1 MLTCGWSYCLMRQQ
15 WLTQEEPS
23 LRLPLSISIEFGQ
36 GNMPD
41 QNTIYNLSFTAGALR
56 PDLARIVAN
65 AYLQEGSWA
74 KAKDAI
80 MRDNLLQY
88 DSHGSSKRMELEM
101 RSRLMMLT
109 KDQLTYM
116 AQASIDEA
124 TSLAWLAACKRIL
137 FVHDFAVD
145 VLREKLAHQDT
156 VLRHSDYE
164 HYLAMKRGE
173 HPELN
178 KLTDLSKSKTR
189 QVMYKMLAE
198 AGITDASL
206 GQDDPVLHRPPLS
219 YAVTELI
226 VNDDR
231 KWLRAFLIPDHELSS
246 H

>member
-1 MLTCGWSYCLMRQQ
+1 MS
-15 WLTQEEPS
+15 
-23 LRLPLSISIEFGQ
+23 
-36 GNMPD
+36 N
-41 QNTIYNLSFTAGALR
+41 NHAAYNLSFTAGSLR
-56 PDLARIVAN
+56 PDLSRVVAG
-65 AYLQEGSWA
+65 AYIQAGSWELA
-74 KAKDAI
+74 KKLI
-80 MRDNLLQY
+80 NEGNLLQY
-88 DSHGSSKRMELEM
+88 EVKGSAKRMELEI
-101 RSRLMMLT
+101 RNRLTTLT
-109 KDQLTYM
+109 KDQL
-116 AQASIDEA
+116 AFLAEASMDDA
-124 TSLAWLAACKRIL
+124 TAIAWLAACKRIL

-145 VLREKLAHQDT
+145 VLREKLAHQDN

-164 HYLAMKRGE
+164 HYLALKRGE

-189 QVMYKMLAE
+189 QVMFKMLAE

-206 GQDDPVLHRPPLS
+206 GQDDPILHRPPLS

>member
-1 MLTCGWSYCLMRQQ
+1 MTHQPQ
-15 WLTQEEPS
+15 V
-23 LRLPLSISIEFGQ
+23 
-36 GNMPD
+36 
-41 QNTIYNLSFTAGALR
+41 YNLSFTAASLR
-56 PDLARIVAN
+56 PDLCRVVAV
-65 AYLQEGSWA
+65 AYVETCSWE
-74 KAKDAI
+74 KAKKMVMDG
-80 MRDNLLQY
+80 NLLQY
-88 DSHGSSKRMELEM
+88 DSIGSAKRMEQEI
-101 RSRLMMLT
+101 RSRLMTLN
-109 KDQLTYM
+109 KEQLAYL

-145 VLREKLAHQDT
+145 VLREKLEHQDNA
-156 VLRHSDYE
+156 LRHSDYE
-164 HYLAMKRGE
+164 RYLTLKRGE

-198 AGITDASL
+198 AGITDAGL
-206 GQDDPVLHRPPLS
+206 GNEDPILHRPPLS

-226 VNDDR
+226 VSDDR

>member
-1 MLTCGWSYCLMRQQ
+1 MTHQPQ
-15 WLTQEEPS
+15 V
-23 LRLPLSISIEFGQ
+23 
-36 GNMPD
+36 
-41 QNTIYNLSFTAGALR
+41 YNLSFTAASLR
-56 PDLARIVAN
+56 PDLCRVVAV
-65 AYLQEGSWA
+65 AYVETGSWD
-74 KAKDAI
+74 KAKK
-80 MRDNLLQY
+80 MVKNGNLLQY
-88 DSHGSSKRMELEM
+88 DSAGSAKRMELEV
-101 RSRLMMLT
+101 RNRLTTLT
-109 KDQLTYM
+109 KEQLAYL
-116 AQASIDEA
+116 AQASTDDA
-124 TSLAWLAACKRIL
+124 TCLAWLAACKRIL

-164 HYLAMKRGE
+164 HYLALKRGE

>member
-1 MLTCGWSYCLMRQQ
+1 MTTS
-15 WLTQEEPS
+15 P
-23 LRLPLSISIEFGQ
+23 
-36 GNMPD
+36 NV
-41 QNTIYNLSFTAGALR
+41 YNLSFTAGSLR
-56 PDLARIVAN
+56 PDLCRVVAV
-65 AYLQEGSWA
+65 AYVETGSWD
-74 KAKDAI
+74 KAKKTV
-80 MRDNLLQY
+80 MEGNLLQY
-88 DSHGSSKRMELEM
+88 DSVGSAKRMELEI
-101 RSRLMMLT
+101 RNRLMTLT
-109 KDQLTYM
+109 KDQLDYL
-116 AQASIDEA
+116 AQASTDDA

-145 VLREKLAHQDT
+145 VLREKLAHQDN

-164 HYLAMKRGE
+164 GYLTLKRGE

-198 AGITDASL
+198 AGITDAGL
-206 GQDDPVLHRPPLS
+206 GHEDPILHRPPLS

>member
-1 MLTCGWSYCLMRQQ
+1 MTLQPQ
-15 WLTQEEPS
+15 V
-23 LRLPLSISIEFGQ
+23 
-36 GNMPD
+36 
-41 QNTIYNLSFTAGALR
+41 YNLSFTAGSLR
-56 PDLARIVAN
+56 PDLCRVVAV
-65 AYLQEGSWA
+65 AYVETGSWD
-74 KAKDAI
+74 KAKKKVMDG
-80 MRDNLLQY
+80 NLLQY
-88 DSHGSSKRMELEM
+88 DSVGTAKRMELEI
-101 RSRLMMLT
+101 RSRLMTLT
-109 KDQLTYM
+109 KEQLAYL

-124 TSLAWLAACKRIL
+124 TSLAWLAGCKRIL

-145 VLREKLAHQDT
+145 VLREKLAHQDN

-164 HYLAMKRGE
+164 HYLTLKRGE

-198 AGITDASL
+198 AGITDAGL
-206 GQDDPVLHRPPLS
+206 GREDPILHRPPLS

>member
-1 MLTCGWSYCLMRQQ
+1 MTYQPQ
-15 WLTQEEPS
+15 V
-23 LRLPLSISIEFGQ
+23 
-36 GNMPD
+36 
-41 QNTIYNLSFTAGALR
+41 YNLSFTAGSLR
-56 PDLARIVAN
+56 PDLARVVAS
-65 AYLQEGSWA
+65 AFIETGSWE
-74 KAKDAI
+74 KAKKMVMDG
-80 MRDNLLQY
+80 NLLQY
-88 DSHGSSKRMELEM
+88 DSVGSAKRMEQEI
-101 RSRLMMLT
+101 RSRLMTLT

-124 TSLAWLAACKRIL
+124 TSIAWLAACKRIL

-145 VLREKLAHQDT
+145 VLREKLAHQDN

-164 HYLAMKRGE
+164 HYLTLKRGE
-173 HPELN
+173 HLELN

-198 AGITDASL
+198 AGITDASP
-206 GQDDPVLHRPPLS
+206 GQDDPILHRPPLS

>member
-1 MLTCGWSYCLMRQQ
+1 
-15 WLTQEEPS
+15 
-23 LRLPLSISIEFGQ
+23 
-36 GNMPD
+36 MPTS
-41 QNTIYNLSFTAGALR
+41 QNSYNLGFTASTLR

-65 AYLQEGSWA
+65 AYVQEGTWA
-74 KAKDAI
+74 KAKTAI
-80 MRDNLLQY
+80 IRDNLLQY

-101 RSRLMMLT
+101 RSRLMNLT
-109 KDQLTYM
+109 ENQLIFL

-124 TSLAWLAACKRIL
+124 TSIAWLAACKRIP
-137 FVHDFAVD
+137 FVHDFAVE
-145 VLREKLAHQDT
+145 VLREKLTHQDNI
-156 VLRHSDYE
+156 LRHSDYE
-164 HYLAMKRGE
+164 HYLTLKQRE

-178 KLTDLSKSKTR
+178 KLTDLSKSKTK

-198 AGITDASL
+198 ASITDASP
-206 GQDDPVLHRPPLS
+206 GQDDPILRRPPIS